1 MAQLLIDLDGYLS
14 VIAAFPES
22 GRILNAASGFSLG
35 EAALLQMERVAF
47 VWSDFA
53 SFEAGCSRF

>member
-22 GRILNAASGFSLG
+22 GRINAASGFSLG